1 MGVWCGWYADTI
13 FILQLENDDPPWND
27 IWLPHSNCSMTPC
40 ARPIR
45 FDLLNDTQ
53 NTIVIELLLDF
64 LMLVNW
70 DGCWRIHNYRD
81 CIWLILISVG
91 GPDILGNV

>member
-1 MGVWCGWYADTI
+1 MVGMQIQYSFYNWKM
-13 FILQLENDDPPWND
+13 
-27 IWLPHSNCSMTPC
+27 MTLHGMTSGFLTQIALC
-40 ARPIR
+40 VRHIR
-45 FDLLNDTQ
+45 FNLLNDTQ

-70 DGCWRIHNYRD
+70 DGCWCMNNYRD
-81 CIWLILISVG
+81 CIWLILISTG